1 MLKIKSAFANST
13 CAFSKINKVKQACLT
28 FYRCARSGVF
38 LNCFLKKNIRFIY
51 FLILIKLLNILINF
65 YLNFIISSVITTWTL
80 IINYL
85 WKFYSVCFFFLS
97 STWVY
102 YIYDFFNF
110 YSKILSWYFLLICCN
125 NHGNNKLSKKLCIH
139 RDKQEIY

>member
-28 FYRCARSGVF
+28 FCRCARSGVF
-38 LNCFLKKNIRFIY
+38 LNCFLKKIIRFIY

-65 YLNFIISSVITTWTL
+65 YLNFIISSVIITWTL

-85 WKFYSVCFFFLS
+85 WKFYSVCFFLS

-125 NHGNNKLSKKLCIH
+125 DHGNNNLSKKLCIH